1 MELEEEKNYIVIK
14 AKSASTHRRQRQALI
29 TQLITQFCFGL
40 QPSLTP
46 LIAMTILREDA
57 EDLERLGDK
66 EVNRVVEEFEARLKI
81 LKENHTKELE
91 VVKTTLRDD
100 HKKELEV
107 VRNEVKKALEAEH
120 LKKFTA
126 VSKQIETL
134 QRAEVENLRVQMTEE
149 RERIVRDI
157 KESHR
162 LELQELERKYCEQP
176 GSARE
181 ITPEVARALREDLS
195 CLEAER
201 NHLKS
206 MQVSDYDSD
215 SLDHP

>member
-1 MELEEEKNYIVIK
+1 
-14 AKSASTHRRQRQALI
+14 
-29 TQLITQFCFGL
+29 
-40 QPSLTP
+40 
-46 LIAMTILREDA
+46 MTILREDA

-66 EVNRVVEEFEARLKI
+66 VADEFEARLKV
-81 LKENHTKELE
+81 LKESHAKEFE
-91 VVKTTLRDD
+91 VVKAD

-126 VSKQIETL
+126 VSKQIESL

-176 GSARE
+176 GSSARE
-181 ITPEVARALREDLS
+181 ITPEVARALREDLT

-206 MQVSDYDSD
+206 MQVGISC
-215 SLDHP
+215 LTL

>member
-1 MELEEEKNYIVIK
+1 M
-14 AKSASTHRRQRQALI
+14 
-29 TQLITQFCFGL
+29 
-40 QPSLTP
+40 
-46 LIAMTILREDA
+46 
-57 EDLERLGDK
+57 
-66 EVNRVVEEFEARLKI
+66 KI

>member
-1 MELEEEKNYIVIK
+1 
-14 AKSASTHRRQRQALI
+14 
-29 TQLITQFCFGL
+29 
-40 QPSLTP
+40 
-46 LIAMTILREDA
+46 MTILREDA

-176 GSARE
+176 GSVRE

-206 MQVSDYDSD
+206 MQVT
-215 SLDHP
+215 LAVLHQLN

>member
-1 MELEEEKNYIVIK
+1 
-14 AKSASTHRRQRQALI
+14 
-29 TQLITQFCFGL
+29 
-40 QPSLTP
+40 
-46 LIAMTILREDA
+46 MTIIREDV
-57 EDLERLGDK
+57 EDLGRLGDK
-66 EVNRVVEEFEARLKI
+66 EVTKVVEEFEARLKV

-91 VVKTTLRDD
+91 VVKSTLSDNHKNELEN
-100 HKKELEV
+100 HKKELEMV
-107 VRNEVKKALEAEH
+107 KVEHKKEIQTVKEGVKKALEAEH

-126 VSKQIETL
+126 VSKQIESL

-176 GSARE
+176 AGSARE

-206 MQVSDYDSD
+206 MQVTIFNVSDHLATNQCCAGANERAD
-215 SLDHP
+215 

>member
-1 MELEEEKNYIVIK
+1 
-14 AKSASTHRRQRQALI
+14 
-29 TQLITQFCFGL
+29 
-40 QPSLTP
+40 
-46 LIAMTILREDA
+46 MTILREDS
-57 EDLERLGDK
+57 EDLGRLGDK
-66 EVNRVVEEFEARLKI
+66 EGNKVVEEFEARLKI

-126 VSKQIETL
+126 VSKQIESL
-134 QRAEVENLRVQMTEE
+134 QRAEVENLKVQMTEE

-181 ITPEVARALREDLS
+181 ITPEVARALREDLN

-206 MQVSDYDSD
+206 MQVSNSC
-215 SLDHP
+215 LNP

>member
-1 MELEEEKNYIVIK
+1 
-14 AKSASTHRRQRQALI
+14 
-29 TQLITQFCFGL
+29 
-40 QPSLTP
+40 
-46 LIAMTILREDA
+46 MTIIREDV
-57 EDLERLGDK
+57 EDLGRLGDK
-66 EVNRVVEEFEARLKI
+66 EVAKVVEEFEARLKV

-91 VVKTTLRDD
+91 VVKITLSDN

-107 VRNEVKKALEAEH
+107 VKVEHKKEIQTVKEGVKKALEAEH

-126 VSKQIETL
+126 VSKQIESL

-176 GSARE
+176 AGSARE

-206 MQVSDYDSD
+206 MQVTIFNVSDHLATNQCCAGANERAD
-215 SLDHP
+215 

>member
-1 MELEEEKNYIVIK
+1 
-14 AKSASTHRRQRQALI
+14 
-29 TQLITQFCFGL
+29 
-40 QPSLTP
+40 
-46 LIAMTILREDA
+46 MTIIREDV
-57 EDLERLGDK
+57 EDLGRLGDK
-66 EVNRVVEEFEARLKI
+66 EVTKVVEEFEARLKV

-91 VVKTTLRDD
+91 VVKSTLSDNHKNELENHEKELEMVEVE
-100 HKKELEV
+100 HKKEIQTVKEG
-107 VRNEVKKALEAEH
+107 VKKALEAEH

-126 VSKQIETL
+126 VSKQIESL

-176 GSARE
+176 AGSARE

-206 MQVSDYDSD
+206 MQVTIFDISDHLANNQCCAGANERAD
-215 SLDHP
+215 

>member
-1 MELEEEKNYIVIK
+1 
-14 AKSASTHRRQRQALI
+14 
-29 TQLITQFCFGL
+29 
-40 QPSLTP
+40 
-46 LIAMTILREDA
+46 MTILREDA

-66 EVNRVVEEFEARLKI
+66 EVNKVVEEFEARLKI

>member
-1 MELEEEKNYIVIK
+1 
-14 AKSASTHRRQRQALI
+14 
-29 TQLITQFCFGL
+29 
-40 QPSLTP
+40 
-46 LIAMTILREDA
+46 MTILREDA

-66 EVNRVVEEFEARLKI
+66 EVSRVVEEFEARLKI

-134 QRAEVENLRVQMTEE
+134 QRAEVENLKVQMTEE

-201 NHLKS
+201 NHLRS
-206 MQVSDYDSD
+206 MQVSISC
-215 SLDHP
+215 LTP

>member
-1 MELEEEKNYIVIK
+1 
-14 AKSASTHRRQRQALI
+14 
-29 TQLITQFCFGL
+29 
-40 QPSLTP
+40 
-46 LIAMTILREDA
+46 MTILREDVD
-57 EDLERLGDK
+57 DLGRFGDK
-66 EVNRVVEEFEARLKI
+66 EVAKVVEECEARLKV
-81 LKENHTKELE
+81 LKDNHTKELE
-91 VVKTTLRDD
+91 AVKSTLSDN

-107 VRNEVKKALEAEH
+107 VKVEHKKEIQTVKDGVKKALEAEH

-126 VSKQIETL
+126 VSKQIESL

-149 RERIVRDI
+149 RERVVRDI

-206 MQVSDYDSD
+206 MQVSHYCRTQISNAM
-215 SLDHP
+215 LCRT